1 MLIILTLG
9 FMIWATP
16 RSMVV
21 TLDEARAMGGTHH
34 PLLGFFGVMSAKN
47 TVVNLMILTTFLSF
61 VLYRRANRVSTKS
74 WTATGMMVQW
84 AAILV
89 AAAVVV
95 FYGVDRYLR
104 EAIVRLG
111 LPVDPWVARPR

>member
-61 VLYRRANRVSTKS
+61 VLYRRANKIPTKS
-74 WTATGMMVQW
+74 WVKTGMAIQW
-84 AAILV
+84 AAFAA

-95 FYGVDRYLR
+95 FYGVAGSFVR
-104 EAIVRLG
+104 AIRPLATF
-111 LPVDPWVARPR
+111 AR